1 MRDEGM
7 ICRRDEVREGGGG
20 RARGGGGRAR
30 GGGVRAR
37 GEGGVR
43 EEG

>member
-20 RARGGGGRAR
+20 RARGGG
-30 GGGVRAR
+30 AR
-37 GEGGVR
+37 GEGG
-43 EEG
+43 EE